1 VATRD
6 LTATAQIAALRRG
19 LSCAILLSTLA
30 APGCNDSKSEDKKS
44 GPPPAPVTVTT
55 VARAT
60 VPVSLV
66 AIGNVEPIQTV
77 AIKSRIDGEVAAV
90 HVKDGQDVAK
100 GQLLFKLDDR
110 YLQAQLK
117 QLEAAE
123 ARDRALLANAIS
135 LEKRYK
141 DLLSKGFVSEEAYTQ
156 ARTGR
161 EAAEATVAADHA
173 AVETARVQLSYTRLH
188 SPIAGRAGKVMLPVG
203 NNVKANDTA
212 PLVVINQLAPIDVSF
227 SVPDRYLDEIRAFS
241 AKRSLRVRAAAQGAE
256 GLEAVGQLTFIDN
269 AVDAQ
274 TGTIRLGATF
284 ANADGRLW
292 PGQFV
297 TVRVTLAEQTDVV
310 VIPSQAV
317 QNGPKGQYVYV
328 VKPDSTA
335 ELRDVVVERTEGE
348 QAVVAKGLQAGETVV
363 TTGQLRVV
371 PGGKVAPRA
380 G

>member
-1 VATRD
+1 
-6 LTATAQIAALRRG
+6 
-19 LSCAILLSTLA
+19 
-30 APGCNDSKSEDKKS
+30 
-44 GPPPAPVTVTT
+44 
-55 VARAT
+55 

-100 GQLLFKLDDR
+100 GELLFKLDDR

-156 ARTGR
+156 ARTSR

>member
-90 HVKDGQDVAK
+90 RVKDGQDVAK
-100 GQLLFKLDDR
+100 GELLFKLDDR

-156 ARTGR
+156 ARTSR

-348 QAVVAKGLQAGETVV
+348 QAVVAKGLEAGESVV

>member
-1 VATRD
+1 
-6 LTATAQIAALRRG
+6 
-19 LSCAILLSTLA
+19 
-30 APGCNDSKSEDKKS
+30 
-44 GPPPAPVTVTT
+44 
-55 VARAT
+55 
-60 VPVSLV
+60 
-66 AIGNVEPIQTV
+66 
-77 AIKSRIDGEVAAV
+77 
-90 HVKDGQDVAK
+90 
-100 GQLLFKLDDR
+100 
-110 YLQAQLK
+110 
-117 QLEAAE
+117 
-123 ARDRALLANAIS
+123 LLANAIS

-156 ARTGR
+156 ARTSR